1 MVVANAARRRCIMS
15 AVRHTLAVLVAAHV
29 TNGSEV

>member
-1 MVVANAARRRCIMS
+1 MAVANAARRRCIMGG
-15 AVRHTLAVLVAAHV
+15 VTTLAVHVAAHV